1 MITKKYITLLLLP
14 FIMSV
19 VGCNKLEDFGDTNV
33 NPSGTNA
40 PILGALLTNVQA
52 GIGGYAAQTR
62 GGLYSQYFSE
72 TQYSDASLYSIPQI
86 NFAGEYS
93 GSLMDLQN
101 IRNVNSSKNMSAVA
115 KILQQYIFW
124 TLTDRFGSLP
134 YTQALKGNAT
144 PAFDTQETIY
154 KAILSN
160 LKSAVEEFD
169 NTSLITGDIINGGDV
184 AKWKL
189 FANSLRLLV
198 SIRLSEVY
206 PAADGYAALEFKN
219 ALAHTA
225 GIIDANS
232 KNFVIAYPGGTF
244 KNPWFSVYD
253 GRKDYAV
260 SATMMKQLSDFGD
273 TRVTAF
279 AGASEVAGTTS
290 TSTIGVPYGVK
301 RATAEAFTSANPTWA
316 RILRG
321 DLRNDNSTLVVL
333 GASHVFLARA
343 HAAEL
348 GWTAESI
355 ATMFENGVKASFQ
368 QWGVTAPASSYFS
381 TTGVIIGTKGTN
393 LKAIA
398 IQRWIAA
405 YPDGLQGWGIWRE
418 TGFPVLTPAPDALVA
433 GTLIPRR
440 YTFGQNEY
448 ATNPVNT
455 KAAATAMGGDLQ
467 DTKLWWDK

>member
-1 MITKKYITLLLLP
+1 
-14 FIMSV
+14 MSV

-321 DLRNDNSTLVVL
+321 DLRNDNSKLVVL

-348 GWTAESI
+348 GWTTESI
-355 ATMFENGVKASFQ
+355 ATMFENGVKASFE
-368 QWGVTAPASSYFS
+368 QWGVTAPASSYFL
-381 TTGVIIGTKGTN
+381 TTGVTIGTKGTN

-405 YPDGLQGWGIWRE
+405 YPDGLQGWGIFSLVARN
-418 TGFPVLTPAPDALVA
+418 PVLIYAETKSFDPSEISNISGEAGQLPA
-433 GTLIPRR
+433 TRS
-440 YTFGQNEY
+440 FGFNL
-448 ATNPVNT
+448 
-455 KAAATAMGGDLQ
+455 KIGF
-467 DTKLWWDK
+467 

>member
-1 MITKKYITLLLLP
+1 MITKKYITLLALSFTL
-14 FIMSV
+14 ILS
-19 VGCNKLEDFGDTNV
+19 GCNKLEDFGDTNV
-33 NPSGTNA
+33 NPAGTNS
-40 PILGALLTNVQA
+40 PILGALLTNVEA
-52 GIGGYAAQTR
+52 GLGGYAAQTR

-72 TQYSDASLYSIPQI
+72 TQYSDASLYAIPQI
-86 NFAGEYS
+86 NFAGEYA

-101 IRNVNSSKNMSAVA
+101 IRNVNSSKNMTAVA
-115 KILQQYIFW
+115 KILQQYIYW

-134 YTQALKGNAT
+134 YSQALSGNAT
-144 PAFDTQETIY
+144 PAFDSQETIY

-160 LKSAVEEFD
+160 LKSAVDEFD
-169 NTSLITGDIINGGDV
+169 NTSVISGDIINGGDV
-184 AKWKL
+184 TKWKL

-198 SIRLSEVY
+198 SLRLAEVY
-206 PAADGYAALEFKN
+206 PAPTDYAATEFKS
-219 ALAHTA
+219 ALTHAA
-225 GIIDANS
+225 GLIDANS

-244 KNPWFSVYD
+244 KNPWFATYD

-260 SATMMKQLSDFGD
+260 SKTMMDQLSAFGD

-279 AGASEVAGTTS
+279 AGASETAGSTS

-301 RATAEAFTSANPTWA
+301 RATAEAFTAANPTWA

-321 DLRNDNSTLVVL
+321 NLRNDNSPLVVL
-333 GASHVFLARA
+333 GAAHVYLARA

-348 GWTAESI
+348 GWTTESTS
-355 ATMFENGVKASFQ
+355 TMYQAGVKASFE
-368 QWGVTAPASSYFS
+368 QWGVTAPTSAYFS
-381 TTGVIIGTKGTN
+381 TTGVSLGAAGTN

-405 YPDGLQGWGIWRE
+405 FPDGLQGWGIWRE
-418 TGFPVLTPAPDALVA
+418 TGFPVLTPAPDAVNT
-433 GTLIPRR
+433 GGLIPRR
-440 YTFGQNEY
+440 YTYGQNEY

-455 KAAATAMGGDLQ
+455 KAAASAIGGDTQ